1 MKLIKINKCKDCDD
15 KRQCDLIPKREGG
28 IIKYENVIPG
38 ECPLENYI
46 ELCKYKCSCG
56 HSFEMKIQK
65 VKENDGFR
73 LEHFVCDNCGKKY
86 TIHNNILKVV
96 RR

>member
-46 ELCKYKCSCG
+46 ELY
-56 HSFEMKIQK
+56 HEYE
-65 VKENDGFR
+65 VFR
-73 LEHFVCDNCGKKY
+73 NPTLSPPRIMYC
-86 TIHNNILKVV
+86 
-96 RR
+96 